1 MFKTSVNAR
10 PYCHLTSFF
19 LENPTQYPD
28 TPYTAETRVPSE
40 DLHRWQ
46 YVSLLAFHAIIFR
59 SRTISVS
66 QIGAKTEFNA
76 K

>member
-10 PYCHLTSFF
+10 PHRPLTSSIYR
-19 LENPTQYPD
+19 ERDPHK
-28 TPYTAETRVPSE
+28 PYIAEARVRAE

-46 YVSLLAFHAIIFR
+46 CVSIFISFHAIIFQR
-59 SRTISVS
+59 RTLSAI
-66 QIGAKTEFNA
+66 QTGAKTEFNA